1 MYRID
6 RMRRDYERFTKAQA
20 YIIGFFWEGLVYGVY
35 WDKIPRRYTKI
46 QKECSRMGGGYGLYV
61 DIKSKKVRQELLKKA
76 FYVCTLEELE
86 DSTYNKGVMFEKAIY
101 EMNGQ
106 EFKGKDNI
114 PFHKGG
120 DININGVEVQ
130 VKYLHAR
137 ICYDKTLTKL
147 KKAS

>member
-6 RMRRDYERFTKAQA
+6 RMRRDYERFTKAQG

-86 DSTYNKGVMFEKAIY
+86 SSTLFSDGAPTKRKQYK
-101 EMNGQ
+101 
-106 EFKGKDNI
+106 
-114 PFHKGG
+114 
-120 DININGVEVQ
+120 Q
-130 VKYLHAR
+130 VLLSFCRSA
-137 ICYDKTLTKL
+137 
-147 KKAS
+147 

>member
-1 MYRID
+1 MYRLD

-20 YIIGFFWEGLVYGVY
+20 YIIGFDVDGLVYGIQ
-35 WDKIPRRYTKI
+35 WDKIPRKYTKI
-46 QKECSRMGGGYGLYV
+46 QKECSKAGGGYGLYV
-61 DIKSKKVRQELLKKA
+61 NVNTKKAKAELMKKA

-86 DSTYNKGVMFEKAIY
+86 SETYNKGVMFEKAIY

-106 EFKGKDNI
+106 EFRGKDSI

>member
-35 WDKIPRRYTKI
+35 WDKIPRKYTKI
-46 QKECSRMGGGYGLYV
+46 QKECSKAGGGYGLYI

-86 DSTYNKGVMFEKAIY
+86 KCDNSITSDYLTGRKKISVPEK
-101 EMNGQ
+101 
-106 EFKGKDNI
+106 
-114 PFHKGG
+114 
-120 DININGVEVQ
+120 
-130 VKYLHAR
+130 R
-137 ICYDKTLTKL
+137 
-147 KKAS
+147 

>member
-1 MYRID
+1 
-6 RMRRDYERFTKAQA
+6 
-20 YIIGFFWEGLVYGVY
+20 
-35 WDKIPRRYTKI
+35 
-46 QKECSRMGGGYGLYV
+46 MGGGYGLYV

-86 DSTYNKGVMFEKAIY
+86 SSTYNKGVMFEKAIY

-106 EFKGKDNI
+106 EFRGKDNV
-114 PFHKGG
+114 PFYKGG
-120 DININGVEVQ
+120 DISINGVEVQ